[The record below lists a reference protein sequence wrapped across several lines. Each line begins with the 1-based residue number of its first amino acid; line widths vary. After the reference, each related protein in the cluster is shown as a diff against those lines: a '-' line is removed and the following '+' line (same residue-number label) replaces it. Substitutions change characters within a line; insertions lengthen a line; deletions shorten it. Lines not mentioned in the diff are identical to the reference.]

1 MQHRILK
8 TLTLGCKVN
17 QYETEYVRQGLARV
31 GYRAA
36 RSGEPADLC
45 VVNTCTVTADGEA
58 KSRKAIRHLARENPG
73 AEIIVMGCYAARLPD
88 EAAALPGV
96 VEVIADKRELPDLLA
111 RRGVID
117 VPSGIATFGR
127 RHRAYVKVQ
136 NGCRM
141 ACSYCIIP
149 LVRPHLESRP
159 VEHVLDEV
167 RRLVDHGHREIVLT
181 GIHLG
186 HYGIKPRPAV
196 AGNQESGDRGQESGV
211 RSQGSGD
218 RNVVAAGGSP
228 RGVAVSTCP
237 SDPGAAEAHATLA
250 GLVRR
255 LADLPGEFRVRIS
268 SIEASEA
275 TPELLAVMA
284 DRPDRVC
291 PHLHLSMQSGSDAV
305 LQRMRR
311 RQTAAEFLAQ
321 CERARRALDHPAL
334 TTDVIVGFPGE
345 TDEDFAAT
353 CRAVE
358 SAGFSKLH
366 VFRYSPRQGTPAAD
380 LPDQIPETVK
390 RRRAT
395 ELSALGDRLRQQY
408 FQTLLGRSLQVLV
421 ETRVAT
427 HPGHLRGT
435 AARYVPVEL
444 PGDERDVGR
453 LVTATV
459 EGVQDGHLQA
469 AAQRACCTLH

>member
-1 MQHRILK
+1 MPVLK

-36 RSGEPADLC
+36 RNGEPADLC
-45 VVNTCTVTADGEA
+45 VVNTCTVTADGDA
-58 KSRKAIRHLARENPG
+58 KSRKAIRRLARENPG
-73 AEIIVMGCYAARLPD
+73 AEIIVMGCYAARSPD

-96 VEVIADKRELPDLLA
+96 GEVLADKRELPELLA

-136 NGCRM
+136 DGCRM
-141 ACSYCIIP
+141 ACSFCIIP
-149 LVRPHLESRP
+149 RVRPHLESRP

-186 HYGIKPRPAV
+186 HYGV
-196 AGNQESGDRGQESGV
+196 DGEQESGARSQESGV
-211 RSQGSGD
+211 RSQGSG
-218 RNVVAAGGSP
+218 VEGMVAAGGSP
-228 RGVAVSTCP
+228 RSVAAPSRTSTR
-237 SDPGAAEAHATLA
+237 GAGEAHCDLA

-268 SIEASEA
+268 SIEAAEA
-275 TPELLAVMA
+275 RPELLSVMA
-284 DRPDRVC
+284 DRPDRIC

-305 LQRMRR
+305 LRRMRR

-321 CERARRALDHPAL
+321 CDRVRRALDHPAL

-366 VFRYSPRQGTPAAD
+366 VFRFSPRQGTPAAE
-380 LPDQIPETVK
+380 LPDPVPEPVK
-390 RRRAT
+390 RRRAA

-408 FQTLLGRSLQVLV
+408 FQSLLGRALQVLV
-421 ETRVAT
+421 ETPVET
-427 HPGHLRGT
+427 VPGRLRGT
-435 AARYVPVEL
+435 SARYVPVEL
-444 PGDERDVGR
+444 PGDERLVGR
-453 LVTATV
+453 LVTVTACRII
-459 EGVQDGHLQA
+459 EGRILGEA
-469 AAQRACCTLH
+469 RCRGM

>member
-1 MQHRILK
+1 MHRRILK

-31 GYRAA
+31 GYREA
-36 RSGEPADLC
+36 RNGEPADLC

-73 AEIIVMGCYAARLPD
+73 AEIIVMGCYAARAPD

-96 VEVIADKRELPDLLA
+96 VEVLADKRELPDLLA

-136 NGCRM
+136 DGCRM
-141 ACSYCIIP
+141 ACSFCIIP
-149 LVRPHLESRP
+149 LVRPHLVSRP
-159 VEHVLDEV
+159 IEHVLDEV

-186 HYGIKPRPAV
+186 HYGACGFAQEKRPT
-196 AGNQESGDRGQESGV
+196 N
-211 RSQGSGD
+211 
-218 RNVVAAGGSP
+218 
-228 RGVAVSTCP
+228 
-237 SDPGAAEAHATLA
+237 LA

-255 LADLPGEFRVRIS
+255 LADLPGEFRLRIS
-268 SIEASEA
+268 SIEAVEA
-275 TPELLAVMA
+275 TPELLSVMA
-284 DRPDRVC
+284 DRPDRIC

-305 LQRMRR
+305 LRRMWR
-311 RQTAAEFLAQ
+311 RQTVAEFLAR

-358 SAGFSKLH
+358 AAEFSKLH
-366 VFRYSPRQGTPAAD
+366 VFRFSPRRGTPATGF
-380 LPDQIPETVK
+380 PEQVPEPIK
-390 RRRAT
+390 RRRAA
-395 ELSALGDRLRQQY
+395 ELSALGARLREAYLQS
-408 FQTLLGRSLQVLV
+408 LLGRPLQVLV
-421 ETRVAT
+421 ET
-427 HPGHLRGT
+427 PFGGHRGRLRGT

-444 PGDERDVGR
+444 SGDEQLLGR
-453 LVTATV
+453 LVTVISEEVLGGCLRGLAQGKT
-459 EGVQDGHLQA
+459 GVPSPHGQGRRTRVARLSEVINHVSN
-469 AAQRACCTLH
+469 

>member
-1 MQHRILK
+1 MPVLK

-31 GYRAA
+31 GYREA
-36 RSGEPADLC
+36 RNGEAADLC
-45 VVNTCTVTADGEA
+45 VVNTCTVTADGDA
-58 KSRKAIRHLARENPG
+58 KSRKAIRHFARENPG
-73 AEIIVMGCYAARLPD
+73 AEIIVMGCYAARAPG

-96 VEVIADKRELPDLLA
+96 VEVIADKRELPELLA

-136 NGCRM
+136 DGCRM
-141 ACSYCIIP
+141 ACSFCIIP

-167 RRLVDHGHREIVLT
+167 RRLVHHGHREIVLT

-186 HYGIKPRPAV
+186 HYGM
-196 AGNQESGDRGQESGV
+196 GGEQESGV
-211 RSQGSGD
+211 RNQGSGVKAQGSGV
-218 RNVVAAGGSP
+218 RGIVAAGGSP
-228 RGVAVSTCP
+228 WGVAAP
-237 SDPGAAEAHATLA
+237 SRTRTQWTGESQCNLA

-255 LADLPGEFRVRIS
+255 LADLPGEFRLRIS

-275 TPELLAVMA
+275 TPELLSVMA
-284 DRPDRVC
+284 DRPDRIC

-305 LQRMRR
+305 LRRMRR

-321 CERARRALDHPAL
+321 CDRARRALDHPAL

-366 VFRYSPRQGTPAAD
+366 VFRFSPRRGTPAAE
-380 LPDQIPETVK
+380 LPDQVPEPIK
-390 RRRAT
+390 RRRAA
-395 ELSALGDRLRQQY
+395 ELSALGDRLRRAY
-408 FQTLLGRSLQVLV
+408 FQSLLGRPLQVLV
-421 ETRVAT
+421 ETPVET
-427 HPGHLRGT
+427 HAGRLRGT

-444 PGDERDVGR
+444 AGDDRLLGR
-453 LVTATV
+453 LVTVTAHRTSGGRIQGKKPGNPSPR
-459 EGVQDGHLQA
+459 GV
-469 AAQRACCTLH
+469 